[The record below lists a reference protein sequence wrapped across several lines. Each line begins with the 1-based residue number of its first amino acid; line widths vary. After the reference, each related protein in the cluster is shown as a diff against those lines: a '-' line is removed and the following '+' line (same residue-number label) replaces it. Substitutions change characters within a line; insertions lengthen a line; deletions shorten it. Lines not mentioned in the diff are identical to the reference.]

1 MQKFK
6 KFCIQ
11 SIPATF
17 IRDFMVQKKIF
28 FQTFPTLMY
37 PEAFFK
43 MHDVT
48 DDLVKNRKES
58 KTHYGDFVDKII
70 EVCNDANS
78 SVTEDM
84 IKSQGT
90 VL

>member
-1 MQKFK
+1 MY
-6 KFCIQ
+6 I
-11 SIPATF
+11 S
-17 IRDFMVQKKIF
+17 KIF

-58 KTHYGDFVDKII
+58 QKHFGDFVDKII

-78 SVTEDM
+78 PVTEDM
-84 IKSQGT
+84 IKSQGLFLQNSLNYT
-90 VL
+90 LF